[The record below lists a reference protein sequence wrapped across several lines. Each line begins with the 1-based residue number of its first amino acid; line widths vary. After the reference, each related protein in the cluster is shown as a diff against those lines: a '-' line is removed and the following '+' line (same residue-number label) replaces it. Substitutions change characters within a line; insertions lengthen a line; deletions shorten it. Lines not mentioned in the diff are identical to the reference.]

1 MTEIKTKKRVTIL
14 GSTGSIGKSTISLI
28 LDNPDK
34 FEVVAL
40 TANANAEALAV
51 QAHILKPQ
59 YVALADES
67 KIAELK
73 ELLPDVKVV
82 SITEAAEAEADI
94 VVAAIVGIAGMLPTM
109 AAIKKGGPNG
119 KIIGLANKES
129 MVCAGNIMLDAAKR
143 SGAQIIPID
152 SEHNAVFQVLGAKN
166 SVEKVTLTASGGP
179 FLNYTAEQL
188 KTVTREQAIAHPK
201 WSMGAKISVDSATM
215 MNKGLEMIE
224 AHYLFDLSPDKIDVV
239 IHPQSII
246 HSLVTYDD
254 GASLAQLSCPDMR
267 VPISYVLSYPERLT
281 NSTKRLDLTEIAQ
294 LTFQKPDLEKFPCLR
309 LAMQALDAGPAHQ
322 IALNAANEV
331 AVEEFLAG
339 NIKFM
344 QIPQMVEGVLEMD
357 MPPINTLE
365 DVLALDAEVRAML
378 LIKGSQA
385 A

>member
-1 MTEIKTKKRVTIL
+1 MKKRVTIL

-40 TANANAEALAV
+40 TANANAQALAV

-67 KIAELK
+67 KIPQLR
-73 ELLPDVKVV
+73 ELLPDTKIISVQ
-82 SITEAAEAEADI
+82 EAAEVEADI
-94 VVAAIVGIAGMLPTM
+94 VIAAIVGIAGLLPAM
-109 AAIKKGGPNG
+109 AAIKKGRVV
-119 KIIGLANKES
+119 GLANKES
-129 MVCAGNIMLDAAKR
+129 MVCAGKILIDEAKR
-143 SGAQIIPID
+143 SGAKIIPID
-152 SEHNAVFQVLGAKN
+152 SEHNAVFQVLN
-166 SVEKVTLTASGGP
+166 PNQSVEKVTLTASGGP

-215 MNKGLEMIE
+215 MNKGLELIE
-224 AHYLFDLSPDKIDVV
+224 AHYLFDLSSDKLDVV

-281 NSTKRLDLTEIAQ
+281 NSTKRLDLAEVGS
-294 LTFQKPDLEKFPCLR
+294 LTFLKPDLEKFPCLR
-309 LAMQALDAGPAHQ
+309 LAMDALDASPAHQ

-331 AVEEFLAG
+331 AVEEFLQG

-344 QIPQMVEGVLEMD
+344 QISQMVEGVLERD
-357 MPPINTLE
+357 MPQIKTLE
-365 DVLALDAEVRAML
+365 DVLALDAEVRASL
-378 LIKGSQA
+378 VKISNKA

>member
-1 MTEIKTKKRVTIL
+1 MKKRVTIL

-40 TANANAEALAV
+40 TANNNAEALAV
-51 QAHILKPQ
+51 QAHILKPK
-59 YVALADES
+59 YIALADES
-67 KIAELK
+67 KRTDLK
-73 ELLPDVKVV
+73 TLLPDANIV
-82 SITEAAEAEADI
+82 SVEEAAEAETDI
-94 VVAAIVGIAGMLPTM
+94 VIAAIVGIAGLLPTM
-109 AAIKKGGPNG
+109 SAIKKGRV
-119 KIIGLANKES
+119 IGLANKES
-129 MVCAGNIMLDAAKR
+129 MVCAGQIMLDAANR
-143 SGAQIIPID
+143 SGAKIIPID
-152 SEHNAVFQVLGAKN
+152 SEHNAVFQVLN
-166 SVEKVTLTASGGP
+166 TQQSVEKVTLTASGGP

-267 VPISYVLSYPERLT
+267 VPISYVLSHPERLT
-281 NSTKRLDLTEIAQ
+281 NSTKRLDLAEIGQ

-309 LAMQALDAGPAHQ
+309 LAMDALDASPAHQ

-339 NIKFM
+339 NIKFT
-344 QIPQMVEGVLEMD
+344 QIARMVEGVLDRD
-357 MPPINTLE
+357 MPQIKTLD
-365 DVLALDAEVRAML
+365 DVFALDTEVRGML
-378 LIKGSQA
+378 VKSNSCA